1 MEDGTG
7 GCCANSVDGDRSG
20 NDMGIDDVS
29 VMRPKLKVN
38 WTMNCVTILE
48 ELCQKFDIGVPR
60 YFQSTKEGSTH
71 RLELQLYHVLPNLTV
86 SRFSGNSFNN
96 KFFVD

>member
-1 MEDGTG
+1 MEEGNS
-7 GCCANSVDGDRSG
+7 GCCVNSVDGDRSG

-29 VMRPKLKVN
+29 VVCPKLKVN

-48 ELCQKFDIGVPR
+48 ELCQKFDIGEPR

-71 RLELQLYHVLPNLTV
+71 RWELQLCCVLPNLTV

>member
-1 MEDGTG
+1 MEEVYG
-7 GCCANSVDGDRSG
+7 GCCANSMDGERSG

-29 VMRPKLKVN
+29 VVRPKLKIA

-48 ELCQKFDIGVPR
+48 ELCQKFDIGEPR

-71 RLELQLYHVLPNLTV
+71 RWELQLCCVLPNLTV